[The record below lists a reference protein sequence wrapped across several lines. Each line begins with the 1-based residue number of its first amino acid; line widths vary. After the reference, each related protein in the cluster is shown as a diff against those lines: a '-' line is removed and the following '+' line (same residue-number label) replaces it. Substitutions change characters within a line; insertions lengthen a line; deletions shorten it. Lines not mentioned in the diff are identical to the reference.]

1 MGYTSRITIAVP
13 MNLVDQANQLALLI
27 GESPA
32 DVNTFT
38 TARYTRDGI
47 DYALSSTAC
56 VPRVV
61 DLLSADAIEVKDDD
75 DPESVGISNRH
86 DADLLQA
93 GEAFVAIQQGLI
105 LVSTNV
111 DPSAA
116 IEELGLE
123 VIQDNDEII

>member
-1 MGYTSRITIAVP
+1 MSYTSRITIAVP
-13 MNLVDQANQLALLI
+13 VDLMPQANQLAVLI

-38 TARYTRDGI
+38 KARYTKDGI

-61 DLLSADAIEVKDDD
+61 SYLTEGLPS
-75 DPESVGISNRH
+75 DPEYGDIHNPN
-86 DADLLQA
+86 DADLLAA

-105 LVSTNV
+105 LVSTEI
-111 DPSAA
+111 DPSTA
-116 IEELGLE
+116 IQELGLAPIATDTDTD
-123 VIQDNDEII
+123 V

>member
-1 MGYTSRITIAVP
+1 MSYTARITIAVP
-13 MNLVDQANQLALLI
+13 VDLMPQANQLALLI

-38 TARYTRDGI
+38 AARYTKDGV

-56 VPRVV
+56 VPRIVGY
-61 DLLSADAIEVKDDD
+61 LTEGLPH
-75 DPESVGISNRH
+75 DPESGDILNPN

-93 GEAFVAIQQGLI
+93 GAAFQAIQQGLI
-105 LVSTNV
+105 LVSTEI

-116 IEELGLE
+116 MAELGIE
-123 VIQDNDEII
+123 PIQDTEEA

>member
-1 MGYTSRITIAVP
+1 MSYTARITIAVP
-13 MNLVDQANQLALLI
+13 TELMAQANQLALLI

-32 DVNTFT
+32 DVHTFT
-38 TARYTRDGI
+38 TARYTKDGI

-86 DADLLQA
+86 DADLLAA
-93 GEAFVAIQQGLI
+93 GAAFQAIQQGLI

-116 IEELGLE
+116 IEELGIE
-123 VIQDNDEII
+123 SIQNTEEA

>member
-1 MGYTSRITIAVP
+1 MSYTSRITIAVP
-13 MNLVDQANQLALLI
+13 MNLIDQANQLALLI

-38 TARYTRDGI
+38 QVRYTKDGI

-61 DLLSADAIEVKDDD
+61 GYLTEGLPH
-75 DPESVGISNRH
+75 DPDSGDILNPN

-116 IEELGLE
+116 ITELGLE

>member
-1 MGYTSRITIAVP
+1 MSYTSRITIAVP
-13 MNLVDQANQLALLI
+13 MNLIDQANQLALLI

-32 DVNTFT
+32 DVHTFT

-47 DYALSSTAC
+47 NYALSSSAC

-61 DLLSADAIEVKDDD
+61 GYLTEGLPS
-75 DPESVGISNRH
+75 DPESGDILNPN
-86 DADLLQA
+86 DADLLAA
-93 GEAFVAIQQGLI
+93 GEAFQAIQQGLI

-116 IEELGLE
+116 IDELGITPLPSE
-123 VIQDNDEII
+123 DEI

>member
-1 MGYTSRITIAVP
+1 MTYTSRITIAVP
-13 MNLVDQANQLALLI
+13 TDLMPQANQLALLI
-27 GESPA
+27 GESEA

-38 TARYTRDGI
+38 QARYTKDGI
-47 DYALSSTAC
+47 DYALSSSAC

-61 DLLSADAIEVKDDD
+61 SYLTEGLPHDPDSGDILNPNDANLLA
-75 DPESVGISNRH
+75 
-86 DADLLQA
+86 A

-116 IEELGLE
+116 IDELGVTPLPSE
-123 VIQDNDEII
+123 DEI

>member
-1 MGYTSRITIAVP
+1 MSYTARITIAVP
-13 MNLVDQANQLALLI
+13 VDLMPQANQLALLI

-38 TARYTRDGI
+38 QARYTKDGV
-47 DYALSSTAC
+47 DYAVSSTAC

-61 DLLSADAIEVKDDD
+61 GYLTEGLPH
-75 DPESVGISNRH
+75 DPDSGDILNPN

-93 GEAFVAIQQGLI
+93 GAAFQAIQQGLI

-116 IEELGLE
+116 IDELGIEPLPSE
-123 VIQDNDEII
+123 DEI

>member
-1 MGYTSRITIAVP
+1 MSYTSRITIAVP
-13 MNLVDQANQLALLI
+13 TELMDQANQLALLI

-38 TARYTRDGI
+38 QARYTRDGI

-56 VPRVV
+56 VPKVV
-61 DLLSADAIEVKDDD
+61 GYLTEGLPH
-75 DPESVGISNRH
+75 DPESGDILNPN

-93 GEAFVAIQQGLI
+93 GAAFLAIQQGLI

-116 IEELGLE
+116 IDELGLTP
-123 VIQDNDEII
+123 IIGEEEFA

>member
-1 MGYTSRITIAVP
+1 MSYTSRITIAVP
-13 MNLVDQANQLALLI
+13 TDLMPQANQLALLI

-32 DVNTFT
+32 DVNTLT
-38 TARYTRDGI
+38 QARYTKDGI
-47 DYALSSTAC
+47 DYALSSSAC

-61 DLLSADAIEVKDDD
+61 SYLTEGLPHDPDSGDILNPNDANLLA
-75 DPESVGISNRH
+75 
-86 DADLLQA
+86 A

-116 IEELGLE
+116 IDELGVTPLPSE
-123 VIQDNDEII
+123 DEI

>member
-1 MGYTSRITIAVP
+1 MSYTARITIAVP
-13 MNLVDQANQLALLI
+13 VDLMPQANQLALLI

-32 DVNTFT
+32 DVETFT
-38 TARYTRDGI
+38 TARYTKDGI
-47 DYALSSTAC
+47 DYAVSSTAC

-61 DLLSADAIEVKDDD
+61 GYLTEGLPH
-75 DPESVGISNRH
+75 DPESGDILNPN
-86 DADLLQA
+86 DADLLAA

-116 IEELGLE
+116 IEELGITPLPSE
-123 VIQDNDEII
+123 DEI

>member
-1 MGYTSRITIAVP
+1 MSYTARITIAVP
-13 MNLVDQANQLALLI
+13 MNLIDQANQLALLI

-38 TARYTRDGI
+38 QARYTKDGI
-47 DYALSSTAC
+47 DYALSSSSC

-61 DLLSADAIEVKDDD
+61 GYLTEGLPHDDSGD
-75 DPESVGISNRH
+75 ILNPN
-86 DADLLQA
+86 DADLLAA
-93 GEAFVAIQQGLI
+93 GAALQAIQEGLI

-116 IEELGLE
+116 IEEMGLAPIATDTDTD
-123 VIQDNDEII
+123 V

>member
-1 MGYTSRITIAVP
+1 MTYTSRITIAVP
-13 MNLVDQANQLALLI
+13 MNLIDQANQLALLI

-32 DVNTFT
+32 DVHTFT
-38 TARYTRDGI
+38 QARYTKDGI
-47 DYALSSTAC
+47 DYALSSSAC

-61 DLLSADAIEVKDDD
+61 GYLTEGLPH
-75 DPESVGISNRH
+75 DPESGDILNPN
-86 DADLLQA
+86 DADLLAA

-116 IEELGLE
+116 IDELGITSIISE
-123 VIQDNDEII
+123 EEI

>member
-1 MGYTSRITIAVP
+1 MSYTARITIAVP
-13 MNLVDQANQLALLI
+13 TELMDQANQLALLI

-38 TARYTRDGI
+38 TARYTKDGI

-61 DLLSADAIEVKDDD
+61 GYLTEGLPH
-75 DPESVGISNRH
+75 DPESGDILNPN
-86 DADLLQA
+86 DADLLAA

-116 IEELGLE
+116 IDELGITPLPSE
-123 VIQDNDEII
+123 DEI